1 MSNNR
6 VRSLIASSKWCYFRF
21 DSDCSC
27 LWPISWLSCSTKR
40 YFWRRVIFFWSVFF
54 RLSYLQRLVS
64 SFDLSIHSVDSI
76 YVPLDSTKENV
87 GAVCERHA
95 GRGYRKTIS
104 VKWIEAEILWSRET
118 YSVSEIGGRCCL
130 TIDCYDRAAESSR
143 GTIMIYL
150 RLHVGRSL
158 RCNTNARHWNV
169 FIVPLFPL
177 WIIGAF
183 CVKDSEYKKLF
194 CIEYYLVNFKRYIV
208 IVY

>member
-1 MSNNR
+1 MIAR
-6 VRSLIASSKWCYFRF
+6 VCGRFRGFLASRNGV
-21 DSDCSC
+21 SDE
-27 LWPISWLSCSTKR
+27 
-40 YFWRRVIFFWSVFF
+40 RVIFFEVCFF
-54 RLSYLQRLVS
+54 GYRICNVS
-64 SFDLSIHSVDSI
+64 FRRSI
-76 YVPLDSTKENV
+76 YRLIVSIQSTFDWFDSSSTKENV
-87 GAVCERHA
+87 AAVCERHA

-104 VKWIEAEILWSRET
+104 IKWIEAEVLWSRET
-118 YSVSEIGGRCCL
+118 YSVSEVGGKCCL

-194 CIEYYLVNFKRYIV
+194 YIDYYLVNFKTHFKRYIV
-208 IVY
+208 ISY